1 MTVNELERP
10 APSAAIFDPLS
21 VARAVVFSPIGGQGL
36 VEQTVRRLGEAV
48 GLGLLEV
55 GEQLPPEAELAERL
69 GIAPMTLRRALAI
82 MREAGYLETR
92 RGRSGGTFVRR
103 AVPPAPPR
111 RARARLE
118 SLTPD
123 DLRDLT
129 EHRRLVAGGS
139 AALAAERASLEE
151 IAELGSLV
159 ERMAEPP
166 PFPAFR
172 RADSRFHLAVASAA
186 RSPRLAAAERGFQAE
201 LNEVLALVPRPPE
214 ALRLSNEQHRAVLEA
229 IARREPEAALS
240 LMEAHVVG
248 TGDFLVGLR
257 LGRVGA

>member
-1 MTVNELERP
+1 MRVNELERP
-10 APSAAIFDPLS
+10 ARPAATSHPLS

-55 GEQLPPEAELAERL
+55 GEQLPPEAELAGQL

-82 MREAGYLETR
+82 MREAGYVETR
-92 RGRSGGTFVRR
+92 RGRGGGTFVRR

-111 RARARLE
+111 RARERLR
-118 SLTPD
+118 SLTPED
-123 DLRDLT
+123 IRDLT
-129 EHRRLVAGGS
+129 EHRRLVAGAS
-139 AALAAERASLEE
+139 AAFAAERAGPEE
-151 IAELGSLV
+151 IAELRSLV
-159 ERMAEPP
+159 ELMARPP
-166 PFPAFR
+166 AFAVFR
-172 RADSRFHLAVASAA
+172 RADSRFHLGVVSAA
-186 RSPRLAAAERGFQAE
+186 RSPRLAAAEKSFQAE
-201 LNEVLALVPRPPE
+201 LNELLALVPRPPE

-229 IARREPEAALS
+229 IARREPEAARS

-257 LGRVGA
+257 LGKVGS